1 MAKIKEEIIKEKIIK
16 EEIIKEQPEEV
27 IQQEVNEQPEEVIK
41 EEPVIDLPPHVVI
54 EKEPKKVKTIKEIK
68 KGEVHNCLLLRIR
81 EGANLRTK
89 EIKQIKVGDIVKV
102 DLNNSTETF
111 YEVTHDG
118 TIGFCLKDYIKLV

>member
-1 MAKIKEEIIKEKIIK
+1 MAKIKEEIKDKNV
-16 EEIIKEQPEEV
+16 EEV
-27 IQQEVNEQPEEVIK
+27 IHQEVNEQPEEIINEVNEIE
-41 EEPVIDLPPHVVI
+41 EEPVVDLPPHIVI

-89 EIKQIKVGDIVKV
+89 EIKQIKVGDTVKIN
-102 DLNNSTETF
+102 LNNSTETF
-111 YEVTHDG
+111 YEVTHGG

>member
-1 MAKIKEEIIKEKIIK
+1 MAKIKEEVKDENVK
-16 EEIIKEQPEEV
+16 EV
-27 IQQEVNEQPEEVIK
+27 IHQEVNEQPEEIINEVNEIK
-41 EEPVIDLPPHVVI
+41 EEPVVDLPPHVVI

-102 DLNNSTETF
+102 NLNNSTETF

>member
-1 MAKIKEEIIKEKIIK
+1 MAKIKEEVKDENVK
-16 EEIIKEQPEEV
+16 EV
-27 IQQEVNEQPEEVIK
+27 IHQEVNEQPEEIINEVNENK
-41 EEPVIDLPPHVVI
+41 EEPVVDLPPHVVI

-102 DLNNSTETF
+102 NLNNSTETF

>member
-1 MAKIKEEIIKEKIIK
+1 MAKIKEEIKDKNAR
-16 EEIIKEQPEEV
+16 EV
-27 IQQEVNEQPEEVIK
+27 IHQEVNEQPEEIIKEEPEEIIK
-41 EEPVIDLPPHVVI
+41 EEPVVDLPPHIVI

-102 DLNNSTETF
+102 NLNNSTETF
-111 YEVTHDG
+111 YEVTHGG